1 MSTTSTKDAMAAS
14 KRRPSQLL
22 EANRVFALS
31 LTETWGTREPRASA
45 DEPKP

>member
-1 MSTTSTKDAMAAS
+1 MSTTSNKDALAPPT
-14 KRRPSQLL
+14 RRPSQLL

-31 LTETWGTREPRASA
+31 LTETWGTREPRAPA